1 MGATGRQRGKVE
13 QIQEILTEPVPG
25 TQEVLANGKAKMNG
39 MGVDKIDKSMEKDEN
54 IFLFIPN
61 VIG

>member
-1 MGATGRQRGKVE
+1 MGATGRQRRKVE

-39 MGVDKIDKSMEKDEN
+39 TVDKIDKSVEKEEN